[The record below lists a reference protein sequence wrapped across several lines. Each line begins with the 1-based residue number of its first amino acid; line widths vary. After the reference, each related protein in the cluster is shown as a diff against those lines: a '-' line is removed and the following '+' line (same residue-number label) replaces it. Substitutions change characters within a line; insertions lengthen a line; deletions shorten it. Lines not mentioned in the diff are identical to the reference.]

1 MNPQSAQNG
10 PLIPSLGLG
19 TWKSS
24 RGEVYTAVKEAIS
37 IGYRHI
43 DCAPAYD
50 NEAEVGAAVSEA
62 LQAGTVTRE
71 DLWITSKLWNNA
83 HEPAEVLP
91 ALQRTLQDLR
101 LDYLDLFLIHW
112 PVAFKAGVDFPRRRE
127 DWIPLAEVPTLAT
140 WQAMEEC
147 VGRGL
152 VRHIGV
158 CNFSVK
164 KLDALRRQASIP
176 PAMDQVELHP
186 YLQQQALSHYCR
198 ENGILLTAYSPLGSG
213 DRPKGLKKTDE
224 PVLLQDPVIRDIA
237 EKHRC
242 TPGQVLLAWALHKDI
257 VAIPKS
263 VNPQRL
269 RENFAAADLALDN
282 ADMAAIAALDRG
294 YRYVDGTFWLNN
306 DSPYTLAELWDE

>member
-50 NEAEVGAAVSEA
+50 NEAEVGAAISEA

-127 DWIPLAEVPTLAT
+127 DWIPLVEAPTLAT
-140 WQAMEEC
+140 WQAMEDC

-164 KLDALRRQASIP
+164 KLDALRRQATIP
-176 PAMDQVELHP
+176 PAMVQVELHP
-186 YLQQQALSHYCR
+186 YLQQQALYDFCR

-213 DRPKGLKKTDE
+213 DRPKGLKKADE
-224 PVLLQDPVIRDIA
+224 PILLQDPAIRAIA
-237 EKHRC
+237 EKHQC

-257 VAIPKS
+257 VVIPKS

-269 RENFAAADLALDN
+269 RENFAAADLALDS